1 MSKTRITRTRSKSMI
16 FRVVALLIK
25 FLVGTFHSLSD
36 PVSPAESI
44 ADARRCSCNP
54 NPVRLQRS
62 LTIQLSRNWTGSLG
76 SQRFFLSESGLGWGK
91 WETAV
96 SLPRSNPRVALP
108 LSFAVSTPHYSD
120 RKKPLATQASTF
132 RASLTGQQADIFNNM
147 QCPYERWTKVERENE
162 GGGVGGGGASI
173 LIPTPPHCFLLHF
186 FFWLRST
193 FLAANEF

>member
-1 MSKTRITRTRSKSMI
+1 MRGVA
-16 FRVVALLIK
+16 VVIQPQLDYNAALLFS
-25 FLVGTFHSLSD
+25 FLGIEPEAWV
-36 PVSPAESI
+36 
-44 ADARRCSCNP
+44 AR
-54 NPVRLQRS
+54 
-62 LTIQLSRNWTGSLG
+62 G
-76 SQRFFLSESGLGWGK
+76 FFLSESGLGWGK

-96 SLPRSNPRVALP
+96 SLPRSSPRVALP

-132 RASLTGQQADIFNNM
+132 RASLTGQQAGIFNNM

-162 GGGVGGGGASI
+162 GGGVGGGAGI
-173 LIPTPPHCFLLHF
+173 LIPTPPHRFLLHF